1 VNAPLRVL
9 IADDSEPVRQSL
21 RVLLEAE
28 GHEVVGEAPD
38 GRAAVVAA
46 LEFEPDLVIMD
57 WLMPVMDGVTATREI
72 RARSSVVEV
81 IGFSSREGP
90 ELREQFLQA
99 GAKACVDK
107 AGVDAL
113 LSAIKA
119 LRLT

>member
-72 RARSSVVEV
+72 RVRSSVVEV